1 MQFFILCRLSSASR
15 LNFSFIAGMPITEF
29 LVSCV
34 CPQSLQSCPTLC
46 DPMDCSPPDS
56 SVHGLLQARILE
68 WVVMPSSRGSS
79 QPRDRTH
86 ICLHLLK
93 CRQILYPPSHLGS
106 LTLALPI
113 LNEPLQIHFSLEM
126 QEKWLLH
133 NKQNPKI

>member
-1 MQFFILCRLSSASR
+1 
-15 LNFSFIAGMPITEF
+15 
-29 LVSCV
+29 
-34 CPQSLQSCPTLC
+34 
-46 DPMDCSPPDS
+46 MDCSPPGS
-56 SVHGLLQARILE
+56 SVHGVLQGRILE